1 MLPKLHQ
8 KRKDY
13 YIMKVD
19 VRNNNV
25 DQALRILKKKL
36 QIDGLFN
43 ELREREH
50 FVSRGEK
57 RRRAKAAGIRRCKKD
72 EKKRREEL
80 GF

>member
-1 MLPKLHQ
+1 M
-8 KRKDY
+8 R
-13 YIMKVD
+13 VT

-36 QIDGLFN
+36 QVDGLFN

-57 RRRAKAAGIRRCKKD
+57 RRRAKAAGKRRFKKD
-72 EKKRREEL
+72 QQKRREEL
-80 GF
+80 GV

>member
-1 MLPKLHQ
+1 M
-8 KRKDY
+8 R
-13 YIMKVD
+13 VD

-50 FVSRGEK
+50 FVSKSEK
-57 RRRAKAAGIRRCKKD
+57 RRRAKAAGRRRFQK
-72 EKKRREEL
+72 EQQKRREEL
-80 GF
+80 GV

>member
-1 MLPKLHQ
+1 M
-8 KRKDY
+8 R
-13 YIMKVD
+13 VD
-19 VRNNNV
+19 VRKNNV

-36 QIDGLFN
+36 QVDGLFN

-57 RRRAKAAGIRRCKKD
+57 RRRANAAGRRRVLKD
-72 EKKRREEL
+72 QKKRREEL

>member
-1 MLPKLHQ
+1 M
-8 KRKDY
+8 R
-13 YIMKVD
+13 VD
-19 VRNNNV
+19 VRKNNV

-36 QIDGLFN
+36 QVDGLFN

-57 RRRAKAAGIRRCKKD
+57 RRRAKAAGRRRVLKD
-72 EKKRREEL
+72 QKKRREEL

>member
-1 MLPKLHQ
+1 
-8 KRKDY
+8 
-13 YIMKVD
+13 MKVD

-36 QIDGLFN
+36 QLDGLFN

-57 RRRAKAAGIRRCKKD
+57 RRRAKAAGIRRCKK
-72 EKKRREEL
+72 ELKKRQEEL
-80 GF
+80 GY

>member
-1 MLPKLHQ
+1 
-8 KRKDY
+8 
-13 YIMKVD
+13 MKVD

-36 QIDGLFN
+36 QLDGMFN

-57 RRRAKAAGIRRCKKD
+57 RRKAKAACIRRSKK
-72 EKKRREEL
+72 EQKKRQEEL

>member
-1 MLPKLHQ
+1 
-8 KRKDY
+8 
-13 YIMKVD
+13 MKVD
-19 VRNNNV
+19 VRKNNV

-36 QIDGLFN
+36 QVDGLFN

-57 RRRAKAAGIRRCKKD
+57 RRKAKAAGIRRCKK
-72 EKKRREEL
+72 EQKKRREEM

>member
-1 MLPKLHQ
+1 
-8 KRKDY
+8 
-13 YIMKVD
+13 MKVD
-19 VRNNNV
+19 VRKNNV

-36 QIDGLFN
+36 QVDGLFN

-57 RRRAKAAGIRRCKKD
+57 RRRAKAAGRRRMLKD
-72 EKKRREEL
+72 QKKRREEL

>member
-1 MLPKLHQ
+1 M
-8 KRKDY
+8 R
-13 YIMKVD
+13 VD

-36 QIDGLFN
+36 LLDGLFN

-57 RRRAKAAGIRRCKKD
+57 RRRAKAAGRRRCLK
-72 EKKRREEL
+72 EQRERREEA

>member
-1 MLPKLHQ
+1 M
-8 KRKDY
+8 R
-13 YIMKVD
+13 VT

-36 QIDGLFN
+36 QLDGMFN

-50 FVSRGEK
+50 FVSKSEK
-57 RRRAKAAGIRRCKKD
+57 RRRAKAAGRRRFQK
-72 EKKRREEL
+72 EQQKRKEEL

>member
-1 MLPKLHQ
+1 M
-8 KRKDY
+8 R
-13 YIMKVD
+13 VT

-36 QIDGLFN
+36 QVDGLFN

-57 RRRAKAAGIRRCKKD
+57 RRRAKAAGKRRFKKD
-72 EKKRREEL
+72 QQKRREEL

>member
-1 MLPKLHQ
+1 
-8 KRKDY
+8 
-13 YIMKVD
+13 MKVD

-36 QIDGLFN
+36 QLEGLFN

-57 RRRAKAAGIRRCKKD
+57 RRRSKAAGIRRCKK
-72 EKKRREEL
+72 ELNKRKEEL

>member
-1 MLPKLHQ
+1 M
-8 KRKDY
+8 R
-13 YIMKVD
+13 VD
-19 VRNNNV
+19 VRNNIV

-36 QIDGLFN
+36 QLDGLFN

-57 RRRAKAAGIRRCKKD
+57 HRRAKAAGRRRCLK
-72 EKKRREEL
+72 EQRERREEA